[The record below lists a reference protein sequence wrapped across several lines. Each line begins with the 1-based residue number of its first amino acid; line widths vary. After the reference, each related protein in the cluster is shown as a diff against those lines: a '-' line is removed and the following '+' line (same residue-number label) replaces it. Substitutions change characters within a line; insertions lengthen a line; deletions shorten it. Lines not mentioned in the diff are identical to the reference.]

1 MKVQKIRLGLIG
13 GGMDSMVGIVHRI
26 AAYLGERYHI
36 VGGVFSSDYSA
47 SKLLANKL
55 DLDQSRI
62 YPGIDELI
70 EMELSLPKDQRIEV
84 VSVLTPNFLH
94 YSVAK
99 KLITAGFN
107 VICEKPM
114 TFTVAEAEELEVL
127 VAEKSVA
134 FCLTHTYTGY
144 PMVRQM
150 REMIAAGAVGRIQ
163 KVDGQYYQGW
173 INRFIHDVD
182 KRSQVWRLSPD
193 KVGNSCC
200 FGDIGVHVFNLIE
213 FTTGLQIERVLAD
226 VNTLYADNPLDVD
239 GTALIKTADGV
250 SGMIRASQI
259 ATGEENNMTLSV
271 YGEKGG
277 LKWEQENPSLLFYLL
292 EGQPVQVFKPGN
304 DYNHSFAQ
312 ESSKL
317 PSGHPEGLG
326 DALGNI
332 YSGFAKAVRGEVHRK
347 GSFPGVADGVRGV
360 RFVEAVIE
368 SNTQDQAWVRL

>member
-55 DLDQSRI
+55 DLDQSRVN
-62 YPGIDELI
+62 PGIDELI

-114 TFTVAEAEELEVL
+114 TFTVAEAKELEVL

-150 REMIAAGAVGRIQ
+150 REMIAAGAIGRIQ

-193 KVGNSCC
+193 QVGNSCC

-250 SGMIRASQI
+250 SGIIRASQI

-304 DYNHSFAQ
+304 DYNYSFAQ

-360 RFVEAVIE
+360 RFVEAVVE